1 MPDDP
6 LARAARVTAR
16 RSFLTRVAGFLATV
30 PLVDRYMRKVTRT
43 ALRNESAASSQPNV
57 AQLSALAAAVLPTEL
72 GAEGTA
78 RAVGSFQ
85 RWMDGYRPGAEVNH
99 GYGTARIERLDGD
112 PRPQW
117 RSQLSALDADARRA
131 GGASFAALSIAQRQ
145 AIVRTALA
153 GERGETLPSPLA
165 ARHVALALLAHFYES
180 PEANDLCY
188 EAQIGRQQCRP
199 LAAQAQRPVALSRR
213 GR

>member
-6 LARAARVTAR
+6 LAHAAHLTAR
-16 RSFLTRVAGFLATV
+16 RSFLTRVAGFLATL
-30 PLVDRYMRKVTRT
+30 PLVDRHMRKVTRT
-43 ALRNESAASSQPNV
+43 ASPKETAASPQPNA

-78 RAVGSFQ
+78 RAVASFQ

-99 GYGTARIERLDGD
+99 GYGTARIERLDAD

-117 RSQLSALDADARRA
+117 RSQLSALDGDARRA

-145 AIVRTALA
+145 TIVRTALA
-153 GERGETLPSPLA
+153 GERSETLPSPLA

-199 LAAQAQRPVALSRR
+199 LAAQAQRPVALNRR